1 MRAGCPGGGKGA
13 LVGKE
18 LSNTLAGTN
27 DQSIVSF
34 GIGNGQA
41 DRAMNMQEE
50 LSQTLHCMHDPNAV
64 MCAPINSMVIGKD
77 VTDRQTTGIGS
88 DGEPSPTLQANHH
101 HAVAVASSINCQGG
115 SNVNTEE
122 EFAETLTAATNS
134 SGNNLFAVAV
144 TDKQGTS
151 EDELASPLTGT
162 ESCPA
167 HAKVVAFMGGQGAK
181 AGSLGYAEEL
191 SPTLK
196 GAPSG
201 SNQVPDVV
209 CQYGDVAGAVTARND
224 SSPCADRGPTV
235 VCYDNQTYARNPKET
250 GDICCTLEAHC
261 GTGGNTT
268 PFVQEIVCR
277 ATQQAN
283 AETLDNLAP
292 TLTEAA
298 GTSGNNQPVCFA
310 LAENTIGRQPNNGGN
325 GTGATAELG
334 YTLNATGQ
342 QGVAAYGFV
351 RRLTTVEC
359 ARLQGF
365 PDHHT
370 EISWRGKPAS
380 DCPQGPQYK
389 AYGNSMCVNVMEWLG
404 RKIQGEIHANS
415 NPKMA

>member
-1 MRAGCPGGGKGA
+1 
-13 LVGKE
+13 
-18 LSNTLAGTN
+18 
-27 DQSIVSF
+27 
-34 GIGNGQA
+34 
-41 DRAMNMQEE
+41 MNMQEE

-64 MCAPINSMVIGKD
+64 MCVPINSMVIGKD
-77 VTDRQTTGIGS
+77 VTDWQTTGIGS
-88 DGEPSPTLQANHH
+88 EGEPSPTLQANHH

-115 SNVNTEE
+115 SNVNVEE
-122 EFAETLTAATNS
+122 ESAETLTAATNS

-235 VCYDNQTYARNPKET
+235 VCYENNPTDARQKPT
-250 GDICCTLEAHC
+250 DVSPSVLARW
-261 GTGGNTT
+261 GTGGNQT
-268 PFVQEIVCR
+268 PFVQ
-277 ATQQAN
+277 
-283 AETLDNLAP
+283 
-292 TLTEAA
+292 
-298 GTSGNNQPVCFA
+298 PVH
-310 LAENTIGRQPNNGGN
+310 
-325 GTGATAELG
+325 
-334 YTLNATGQ
+334 
-342 QGVAAYGFV
+342 GFV

-370 EISWRGKPAS
+370 EIPWRGKPAS

-415 NPKMA
+415 NSKMA